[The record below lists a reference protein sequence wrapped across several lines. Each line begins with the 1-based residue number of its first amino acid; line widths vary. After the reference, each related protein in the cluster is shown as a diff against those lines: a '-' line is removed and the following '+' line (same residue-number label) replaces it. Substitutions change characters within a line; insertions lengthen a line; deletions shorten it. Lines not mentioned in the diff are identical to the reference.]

1 MIYARVHDATVEAD
15 YRQAMGQ
22 IQPQHLPLSDVPL
35 SIDNWPTRTQPQR
48 TNHFLKEP
56 VFDNSV

>member
-1 MIYARVHDATVEAD
+1 
-15 YRQAMGQ
+15 
-22 IQPQHLPLSDVPL
+22 LSDVPL